1 MKIIVFGATG
11 NVGKQLVK
19 QALYN
24 GHYVKAFARN
34 VFTEN
39 LPKDDKLELVQG
51 ALFDEKEVLKALT
64 DCDAV
69 LSALGGATDGSDK
82 TRSLGMKNIVKQ
94 MEKAGIKRIIAIGGI
109 GIMEDENGKLLM
121 DTEEF
126 PAKYVTVSEE
136 HKKAWQFLQESNL
149 AWTMVCPFMITEGE
163 PTGLFKTSIDTATL
177 TEQSSIRSG
186 DLALCMLNEISKNEY
201 VGHRV
206 GIANG

>member
-11 NVGKQLVK
+11 NVGRQLVK

-34 VFTEN
+34 VFTED

-51 ALFDEKEVLKALT
+51 ALFDEKEVLKALK

-94 MEKAGIKRIIAIGGI
+94 MEKAGMKRIVAVGGI

-121 DTEEF
+121 EDEEF
-126 PAKYVTVSEE
+126 PAQYVAVSEE
-136 HKKAWQFLQESNL
+136 HKKAWQLLKESKL
-149 AWTMVCPFMITEGE
+149 SWTMVCPFMITDGE
-163 PTGLFKTSIDTATL
+163 PTGIFKTAVDVAAL
-177 TEQSSIRSG
+177 DEHASIRTG
-186 DLALCMLNEISKNEY
+186 DLALFMLNEISKNEF

-206 GIANG
+206 TIDN

>member
-34 VFTEN
+34 VFTED

-51 ALFDEKEVLKALT
+51 ALFDEKEVYNALK

-69 LSALGGATDGSDK
+69 LSALGGANDGSDK
-82 TRSLGMKNIVKQ
+82 TRSLGMKNIIKQ
-94 MEKAGIKRIIAIGGI
+94 MEKASIKRVIAIGGI

-121 DTEEF
+121 DEEEF
-126 PAKYVTVSEE
+126 PAQYITVSEE
-136 HKKAWQFLQESNL
+136 HKKAWQFLKESSL
-149 AWTMVCPFMITEGE
+149 LWTMVCPFMITDGE
-163 PTGLFKTSIDTATL
+163 PTGIFKTSVDITAI
-177 TEQSSIRSG
+177 EDQSSIKTG
-186 DLALCMLNEISKNEY
+186 DLALFMLNEISKNEF

-206 GIANG
+206 GIAN